1 VVRNHRIGP
10 PGHGLI
16 SVPIREHC
24 VTGPDGSNILAAVR
38 IVQEDTTVIAISV
51 DAVVVAG
58 VVGVGNIDG
67 RINDTSCMLVLR
79 LVRGFFLATH
89 GM

>member
-1 VVRNHRIGP
+1 MVRNHRIGP

-58 VVGVGNIDG
+58 VVGVGDVDG
-67 RINDTSCMLVLR
+67 GVNNAEVMLASLMC
-79 LVRGFFLATH
+79 LGA
-89 GM
+89 